1 MLSLLRIRNLAIIE
15 ELELDAGSGL
25 NILTG
30 ETGAGKS
37 MLIAALK
44 LVLGGKGR
52 GDLVRTGQDQAEVE
66 ALFDL
71 SADPAAQAHIRDDG
85 VDIGAAGEL
94 IVRRVVLASGR
105 SRAYLNGALVTLQQL
120 ERVARGLVDI
130 SSQHQHHTLVDPS
143 THLGHLDA
151 FGGLS
156 ALVAEL
162 GLAHADAV
170 AARRALSEAEAALRE
185 RADRED
191 LLKMQLAEVNEL
203 KPRSGELDELEAT
216 LLRARHGAR
225 LHQATS
231 GAEQAIHSANG
242 SIGERLLAV
251 LGPLHEA
258 ARFDA
263 GLAELVG
270 RVDGARLE
278 LIEAARDLGA
288 YARAVGVDP
297 RGLREMEER
306 VYALKRAA
314 RRHGGDLDALLAW
327 RDAARAELAALGQ
340 GEARVEQL
348 SRAAQAAD
356 QRALALGLRLS
367 ERRAA
372 VATALGAAI
381 TEELRGLGMPEASLL
396 VALEP
401 LTVGLAIDGRRLGPR
416 GLDLAQFLIAPNPG
430 EAPRPLAQVA
440 SGGELSRTLLALK
453 RVLAGMGPVGLYVF
467 DEVDTGVG
475 GAIAEVI
482 GRRLSDVAAH
492 HQVLCITHSPQVAA
506 YGDQHFHVS
515 KAIAAGRTY
524 SRIHRLSP
532 AERQEEMARMLGGV
546 DLTASTREAAGDL
559 LDAAR
564 RARGLGERGPLERGG
579 APRRA
584 ERAKAKAAS
593 LSVISCDGPTTA
605 RRVGGAR

>member
-15 ELELDAGSGL
+15 ELELDAGAGL

-71 SADPAAQAHIRDDG
+71 SADPVAQAVIREDG
-85 VDIGAAGEL
+85 VEVGASGEL

-130 SSQHQHHTLVDPS
+130 SSQHQHHTLVDAS

-151 FGGLS
+151 FGGLQ
-156 ALVAEL
+156 AEVAAVAE
-162 GLAHADAV
+162 AHAA
-170 AARRALSEAEAALRE
+170 ALEARRALTAAEAALRE

-191 LLKMQLAEVNEL
+191 LLKMQLAEVSEL
-203 KPRSGELDELEAT
+203 KPQAGELDELDAA
-216 LLRARHGAR
+216 LVRARHSAR

-231 GAEQAIHSANG
+231 GAEQALHSANG
-242 SIGERLLAV
+242 SIGERLLTV

-258 ARFDA
+258 SRFDP
-263 GLAELVG
+263 GLGELVG
-270 RVDGARLE
+270 RVEGARLE
-278 LIEAARDLGA
+278 LVEAARDLGQ

-306 VYALKRAA
+306 AYALKRLA
-314 RRHGGDLDALLAW
+314 RRHGGDLAALLRW
-327 RDAARAELAALGQ
+327 RDEARAELAALSQ
-340 GEARVEQL
+340 GEARVEEL
-348 SRAAQAAD
+348 SRAAQLAD
-356 QRALALGLRLS
+356 QRALALAERLS
-367 ERRAA
+367 GRRAT
-372 VATALGAAI
+372 VAAALGAAI
-381 TEELRGLGMPEASLL
+381 TAELQGLGMPEAALS
-396 VALEP
+396 VCLEP
-401 LTVGLAIDGRRLGPR
+401 VSAGLLIEGQRLGPR
-416 GLDLAQFLIAPNPG
+416 GLDFAQFLIAPNPG

-515 KAIAAGRTY
+515 KAIAAGRTF

-559 LDAAR
+559 LAAAR
-564 RARGLGERGPLERGG
+564 RARGLVERPS
-579 APRRA
+579 APRRG
-584 ERAKAKAAS
+584 ERTRIKTPAAA
-593 LSVISCDGPTTA
+593 VISCDGPTTA
-605 RRVGGAR
+605 RRAVVSAR

>member
-52 GDLVRTGQDQAEVE
+52 GDLVRAGQDQAEVE

-71 SADPAAQAHIRDDG
+71 SADPVAQALIGEDG
-85 VDIGAAGEL
+85 VDVGASGEL
-94 IVRRVVLASGR
+94 IVRRVVMASGR
-105 SRAYLNGALVTLQQL
+105 SRAYLNGGLVTLQQL

-151 FGGLS
+151 FGGLL
-156 ALVAEL
+156 AEVAEVGAL
-162 GLAHADAV
+162 HATAV
-170 AARRALSEAEAALRE
+170 AARKALADAEAALRE

-203 KPRSGELDELEAT
+203 KPQPGELDELEAT
-216 LLRARHGAR
+216 LVRARHGAR

-242 SIGERLLAV
+242 SIGERLLTV

-258 ARFDA
+258 ARFDPSL
-263 GLAELVG
+263 GELVG

-288 YARAVGVDP
+288 YARGVGVGP
-297 RGLREMEER
+297 RGLRELEER
-306 VYALKRAA
+306 AYALKRLA
-314 RRHGGDLDALLAW
+314 RRHGGDLNALLAW

-340 GEARVEQL
+340 GEARVEEL
-348 SRAAQAAD
+348 SRASLAAD
-356 QRALALGLRLS
+356 HRALAASLRLS
-367 ERRAA
+367 ANRAA
-372 VATALGAAI
+372 VAVGLGAAI
-381 TEELRGLGMPEASLL
+381 TDELRGLGMPEAGLH

-401 LTVGLAIDGRRLGPR
+401 LSAGLLIDGRRLGPR
-416 GLDLAQFLIAPNPG
+416 GLDFAQFLIAPNPG

-515 KAIAAGRTY
+515 KAIAAGRTF
-524 SRIHRLSP
+524 SRIHRLS
-532 AERQEEMARMLGGV
+532 AEERQEEMARMLGGV

-564 RARGLGERGPLERGG
+564 RARGLADRSH
-579 APRRA
+579 APRRGESQRTKMVPLA
-584 ERAKAKAAS
+584 
-593 LSVISCDGPTTA
+593 VISCEGPTQS
-605 RRVGGAR
+605 RRSALGAR